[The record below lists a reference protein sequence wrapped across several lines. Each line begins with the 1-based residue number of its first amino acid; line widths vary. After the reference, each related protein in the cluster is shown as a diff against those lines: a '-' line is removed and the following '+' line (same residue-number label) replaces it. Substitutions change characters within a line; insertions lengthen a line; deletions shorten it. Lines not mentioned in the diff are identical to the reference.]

1 MDYVVETKNL
11 NFKYNNEV
19 VINNL
24 NFNIEKGS
32 RCLLVGGNG
41 SGKTTLLKLISGR
54 KLTENILVLGK
65 NSFRDTSLN
74 FKRNLIDQTW
84 GLRTVAFAGNNIPYV
99 ADIKV
104 SEMMK
109 DIQNKYPERKK
120 ELLKLLEINENWSM
134 SYISDGQRRRV
145 QIFLGLLRPVELV
158 LLDEISN
165 VLDILCREKLLDW
178 LIKES
183 IENKTTIIYATHIFD
198 GLDNW
203 YNEVLFLKREN
214 SISSLGFFGKKENIN
229 KPIYDQ
235 VKEWLKSDEI
245 ESEKIISKS
254 NLEIST
260 NSAGGYAPG
269 RLNSIYY

>member
-11 NFKYNNEV
+11 NFKYNNEL
-19 VINNL
+19 VIKNL
-24 NFNIEKGS
+24 TFNVEKGS

-74 FKRNLIDQTW
+74 FKRNFIDQNW

-145 QIFLGLLRPVELV
+145 QIFLGLLRPVELI
-158 LLDEISN
+158 LLDDFMLACYNIIITASN
-165 VLDILCREKLLDW
+165 NIVHQ
-178 LIKES
+178 
-183 IENKTTIIYATHIFD
+183 TTETTVNSNECYLVCTAVIIFIF
-198 GLDNW
+198 L
-203 YNEVLFLKREN
+203 Y
-214 SISSLGFFGKKENIN
+214 
-229 KPIYDQ
+229 
-235 VKEWLKSDEI
+235 
-245 ESEKIISKS
+245 
-254 NLEIST
+254 
-260 NSAGGYAPG
+260 
-269 RLNSIYY
+269 